1 MTAFER
7 PDRRARLE
15 GELREFLGG
24 EARLSHAD
32 YLDDILLESAGMHQ
46 RPSWTFPE
54 RWLPMAF
61 AASGVIA
68 PPRIPWRFLAVTALL
83 VVLTLGGLLY
93 AGSQRRLPAPF
104 GRAENGLVAYGAG
117 GDILTVDLA
126 TGARRVVVAGPT
138 TDRTPRFSRD
148 GSRIAFLREAGG
160 GLVVGVSDADGRN
173 PLVLTPDAYS
183 SIDSDSVVWS
193 PDGASIAISA
203 TTLAQGPSGPQ
214 SVVLVDTAGGGGRD
228 LTIPYQF
235 IEPYWRPPDGR
246 QLLFFGSDASGNGL
260 FLVTVD
266 GGQVERL
273 PVPDTGSVLR
283 PLGWTP
289 DGRRLAYQTDDGPL
303 GQQTRILDL
312 ETGAEVVLPVA
323 QGHISNDGTRV
334 VGGLQNGGTCVVPI
348 DGGPCDL
355 IGDPRHP
362 LEGANTSD
370 VFWSPD
376 DQQISAVS
384 VDSRPEPFLVDLGS
398 GRQSLA
404 PWVVDGGASWQ
415 RR

>member
-1 MTAFER
+1 VTAFER

-15 GELREFLGG
+15 GELREFLVG
-24 EARLSHAD
+24 EARLAHAD
-32 YLDDILLESAGMHQ
+32 YLDDILLESAGMRQ
-46 RPSWTFPE
+46 RPAWTFLE

-61 AASGVIA
+61 ATSGVIA
-68 PPRIPWRFLAVTALL
+68 PPRIPWRILAVAALL

-93 AGSQRRLPAPF
+93 AGSARRVPPPF
-104 GRAENGLVAYGAG
+104 GRAENGLVAYGAS

-126 TGARRVVVAGPT
+126 TGARRAVVAGPT
-138 TDRTPRFSRD
+138 IERTPRFSRD
-148 GSRIAFLREAGG
+148 GSRIAFLRDTAAGI
-160 GLVVGVSDADGRN
+160 LLGVSDADGRN
-173 PLVLTPDAYS
+173 QRVLTPDAFAD
-183 SIDSDSVVWS
+183 IDTDSLVWS
-193 PDGASIAISA
+193 PDGGSIAISA
-203 TTLAQGPSGPQ
+203 TPLARSGGGQ
-214 SVVLVDTAGGGGRD
+214 SVFLVDTAAGGVRELD
-228 LTIPYQF
+228 LPYQY

-246 QLLFFGSDASGNGL
+246 QLLFYGSDASGNGL

-266 GGQVERL
+266 SGQVERL
-273 PVPDTGSVLR
+273 PVVDTGSVLR

-289 DGRRLAYQTDDGPL
+289 DGRRLAYQTDDGQY

-312 ETGAEVVLPVA
+312 ETGAEILLPVA

-334 VGGLQNGGTCVVPI
+334 VGGLQNGETCVIPI

-362 LEGANTSD
+362 LAGANTSD

-376 DQQISAVS
+376 DQQVSAVS
-384 VDSRPEPFLVDLGS
+384 ADDNPEPYLVDLGS
-398 GRQSLA
+398 GRTSLA